1 MHVQN
6 HSLTEKESG
15 GRWQAE
21 SGHLGASAKEPA
33 AVCARTGATGLA
45 PRALSLQPPS
55 SAQAAAC
62 WNCSRGR
69 AWVFPATSTRGRAK
83 GKGAKGEAWRGRG
96 LGQDPQPHLG
106 APLVRTCTQR
116 LCSSL
121 LFPTL
126 GDHLHLPSR
135 IPSPPPAF
143 LCSPSLPRACSPPP
157 RLAALGSSSLSS
169 PGDGQ
174 RARGALQLW
183 SSGSPRP
190 RCPAPLL
197 PLSPPGCP
205 PTPALLLGQRRHRH
219 KPWSR
224 RRCATLTRPG
234 WRFPWLGWNW
244 WVPGSPGYQA
254 QGWAPTKHP

>member
-15 GRWQAE
+15 GRRQAE
-21 SGHLGASAKEPA
+21 SLQLGATAMKPA
-33 AVCARTGATGLA
+33 AAMCARTGATGPA
-45 PRALSLQPPS
+45 PRALSLQPPC
-55 SAQAAAC
+55 SAQEAAC

-69 AWVFPATSTRGRAK
+69 AWVFSATDTEGRAK
-83 GKGAKGEAWRGRG
+83 GKGAKGEAWSGRG

-106 APLVRTCTQR
+106 TPRVRTCTR
-116 LCSSL
+116 LLRSSL
-121 LFPTL
+121 PFPTH
-126 GDHLHLPSR
+126 GDHLCLPTASLP
-135 IPSPPPAF
+135 PSPPGF

-183 SSGSPRP
+183 SSRSPRP
-190 RCPAPLL
+190 RCPAPPP

-205 PTPALLLGQRRHRH
+205 PTPALLLGQRRHRR
-219 KPWSR
+219 KPSSR
-224 RRCATLTRPG
+224 PRCATLTRPG
-234 WRFPWLGWNW
+234 WRFPLSGWNR
-244 WVPGSPGYQA
+244 WVPKSPGC
-254 QGWAPTKHP
+254 